1 MRLAVIGDGKMGRA
15 VAALAEERGWT
26 VTAVLGASRNAGG
39 SGIDRVQLGRPDVA
53 VEFTEPAA
61 APANIVACAR
71 AGIPVV
77 VGTTGWYAHLDR
89 VAGEVRRL
97 GGGLL
102 YGANFSLGAHLLS
115 LAAAAVGKMLA
126 ARDWDV
132 HVVETHHR
140 AKKDA
145 PSGTA
150 AVLADEIAAALGK
163 EVPVTSVRLG
173 HVPGTHEVLFDS
185 DYESLRLVHEVRD
198 RRVFAVGALV
208 AAEWMRGRAGVYT
221 VKDILLESGR
231 HES

>member
-26 VTAVLGASRNAGG
+26 VTALLGASGNVGG
-39 SGIDRVQLGRPDVA
+39 SGIEPVRLGMPDVA

-61 APANIVACAR
+61 APANVIACAR

-77 VGTTGWYAHLDR
+77 VGTTGWYADLDR
-89 VAGEVRRL
+89 VVGEVRRL
-97 GGGLL
+97 GGGML

-115 LAAAAVGKMLA
+115 VAAVAVAKALA
-126 ARDWDV
+126 GRDWDV

-150 AVLADEIAAALGK
+150 AVLAREIASAFGK

-173 HVPGTHEVLFDS
+173 QVPGTHEVLFDS
-185 DYESLRLVHEVRD
+185 VYESLRLVHEVRD

-208 AAEWMRGRAGVYT
+208 AAEWMRGRTGVYT
-221 VKDILLESGR
+221 VKDILVESDR
-231 HES
+231 YES